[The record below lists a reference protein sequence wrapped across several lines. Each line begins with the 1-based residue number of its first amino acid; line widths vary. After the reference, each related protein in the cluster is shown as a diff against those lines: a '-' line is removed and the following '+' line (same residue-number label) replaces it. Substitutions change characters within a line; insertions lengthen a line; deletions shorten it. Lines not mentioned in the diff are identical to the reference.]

1 MSLRGRL
8 LAASLALVAVGLA
21 IAGVATYFALRSFLV
36 QQLDTQLTGATNG
49 VDRALQN
56 GRFESNLLNQLP
68 ATVQGLYVDITDVQG
83 ASLRTLN
90 VSPPILPSPLP
101 VPTTVGAAGHPFV
114 ARNGSH
120 QAYRVQISNLSP
132 FVVTVALPLRQVR
145 QTLDRLIVVELLVG
159 VAVLAAAAGLG
170 SYLVRLGLK
179 PLDEIEASAANIAAG
194 DLTVRVPQGDKATE
208 VGRLGHTLNSML
220 GRIEVAFEER
230 RRSEAALR
238 ASEERLRRFVSD
250 ASHEL
255 RTPVAAVRAYA
266 ELFRRGGD
274 RHPED
279 LPRLMSRIEAEA
291 ARMGVLV
298 EDLLLLTRLDQ
309 GRPLEH
315 APVDLG
321 ALASD
326 AVEAAGTID
335 PGRQVTLQIE
345 GSVEVVGDRDR
356 LRQVVDNLLA
366 NVRTH
371 TPAGAP
377 ATVAVRLQGGRAFL
391 EVSDSGPG
399 IDPAD
404 GQRLFERFYRADPAR
419 SRDRGGSG
427 LGLSI
432 VAAIVAAHGG
442 QVLATNRP
450 EGGATFRVD
459 LPALLEPAGPEPVM
473 DDAPPDAPPPGP
485 HLGPPP
491 GPPAGPPEPSSDP
504 GPGPQVGLPARAR
517 ALGGPE
523 A

>member
-8 LAASLALVAVGLA
+8 LAASLALVVAGLA
-21 IAGVATYFALRSFLV
+21 IAGIATYFALRSFLI

-49 VDRALQN
+49 VNQALQA
-56 GRFESNLLNQLP
+56 GRFESTLLQQLP
-68 ATVQGLYVDITDVQG
+68 ATVQGIYVDVLDEQG
-83 ASLRTLN
+83 NASARSRN
-90 VSPPILPSPLP
+90 VPPPVLPAPIP
-101 VPTTVGAAGHPFV
+101 VPITVGATGHPFL
-114 ARNGSH
+114 ARSASGLRY
-120 QAYRVQISNLSP
+120 QVQISNLSP
-132 FVVTVALPLRQVR
+132 FIVIVALPLREVSE
-145 QTLDRLIVVELLVG
+145 TLRRLILVEVLVG

-170 SYLVRLGLK
+170 SWLVRLGLR
-179 PLDEIEASAANIAAG
+179 PLDEIEATAANIAAG
-194 DLTVRVPQGDKATE
+194 DLTVRVPQADDATE
-208 VGRLGHTLNSML
+208 VGRLGRTLNSML

-309 GRPLEH
+309 GRPLET

-326 AVEAAGTID
+326 AVEAASMID
-335 PGRQVTLQIE
+335 PHREVRLHIE

-371 TPAGAP
+371 TPPGAP
-377 ATVAVRLQGGRAFL
+377 AEVTVAIRQGRAIL
-391 EVSDSGPG
+391 EVSDSGSG
-399 IDPAD
+399 IDPDESA
-404 GQRLFERFYRADPAR
+404 RLFERFYRSDPSRA
-419 SRDRGGSG
+419 RDRGGSG

-432 VAAIVAAHGG
+432 VAAIVTAHGG
-442 QVLATNRP
+442 RVSATNRP
-450 EGGATFRVD
+450 EGGAAFRLD
-459 LPALLEPAGPEPVM
+459 LPALLEPATPEHVVDEGPADGE
-473 DDAPPDAPPPGP
+473 AGATTPGW
-485 HLGPPP
+485 
-491 GPPAGPPEPSSDP
+491 D
-504 GPGPQVGLPARAR
+504 PQVGLPARAR
-517 ALGGPE
+517 APGGPE